1 MRTAQTSLEKA
12 RRDAKTWHKL
22 LAIHQDGDDTVVTVV
37 RGLCLGHEPSVLADE
52 LRFVSSPELTSFLAA
67 PEIQQKLFR
76 PSQRGIV
83 LVDVA
88 GYSKFDTRGQSG
100 ILTILYEG
108 LQLAKFSS
116 ELCSRGPSI
125 DQIVPTGDGC
135 FIIFKPASSDRLLQ
149 SVFSIQSSFYCHQKG
164 LLRMRGKQHLN
175 VLGIRLACHV
185 GDVDFIIDSA
195 GSRNAYGTGL
205 NEAARILQY
214 GPPALE
220 KNSAAKQPPGS
231 LFSARNWIRKPDR
244 LLIFLTGGRRAPG
257 RSNSS
262 TWAGS
267 GANTTWNWNSGASPI
282 FPTTS
287 AFLSMRPPDWLKL
300 ANLSVIPRHHGN
312 PAFTR
317 LQRAKLA
324 GFRAFHRFS
333 RRRSAS
339 KVNGARRQSRL
350 LLAAKIRSPVPPPSP
365 GVANIHGAK

>member
-116 ELCSRGPSI
+116 DLFSRGPSI

-164 LLRMRGKQHLN
+164 LLKMRGKQHLN
-175 VLGIRLACHV
+175 VLGIQLACHV

-220 KNSAAKQPPGS
+220 KKLGGEAA
-231 LFSARNWIRKPDR
+231 
-244 LLIFLTGGRRAPG
+244 T
-257 RSNSS
+257 
-262 TWAGS
+262 
-267 GANTTWNWNSGASPI
+267 
-282 FPTTS
+282 
-287 AFLSMRPPDWLKL
+287 
-300 ANLSVIPRHHGN
+300 
-312 PAFTR
+312 
-317 LQRAKLA
+317 
-324 GFRAFHRFS
+324 
-333 RRRSAS
+333 
-339 KVNGARRQSRL
+339 
-350 LLAAKIRSPVPPPSP
+350 
-365 GVANIHGAK
+365 GVAFFSKELDSQARPIIDFFDRRPARAGQVKFIDLGRVRGKHDSELELRCFTNIPNHFGFPFDAAA

>member
-52 LRFVSSPELTSFLAA
+52 LRFVSSPELTAFLAT

-116 ELCSRGPSI
+116 ELFSRGPSI
-125 DQIVPTGDGC
+125 DQIIPTGDGC

-220 KNSAAKQPPGS
+220 KQ
-231 LFSARNWIRKPDR
+231 L
-244 LLIFLTGGRRAPG
+244 GGEAP
-257 RSNSS
+257 
-262 TWAGS
+262 T
-267 GANTTWNWNSGASPI
+267 
-282 FPTTS
+282 
-287 AFLSMRPPDWLKL
+287 
-300 ANLSVIPRHHGN
+300 
-312 PAFTR
+312 
-317 LQRAKLA
+317 
-324 GFRAFHRFS
+324 
-333 RRRSAS
+333 
-339 KVNGARRQSRL
+339 
-350 LLAAKIRSPVPPPSP
+350 
-365 GVANIHGAK
+365 GVAFFSKALDSQARPIIDFFDRRPSRAGQVKFIDLGRVRGKHDLELELRCFTNIPNHFGFPFDTAA